1 MRTSR
6 ATKPTSEPAAAANSG
21 QRGLTL
27 IELIVVMM
35 IFALGWFA
43 LLPTLNPQEEDPSVT
58 ELNAVNAML
67 NKARLEAMSGGGI
80 QRLKI
85 QHRGVSV
92 AWGKQTEPLPSSVS
106 DCQVNGETRRDHWIL
121 FRIYPSG
128 VMDELRLSLG
138 NGVILAGAPL
148 TASLSRVQ

>member
-1 MRTSR
+1 L
-6 ATKPTSEPAAAANSG
+6 NSG
-21 QRGLTL
+21 QSGLTL
-27 IELIVVMM
+27 IELMVVMM

-43 LLPTLNPQEEDPSVT
+43 LLPALNPQTEDASVT
-58 ELNAVNAML
+58 ELNAVNSML
-67 NKARLEAMSGGGI
+67 SKARLEAMSGNGI
-80 QRLKI
+80 QRLMI
-85 QHRGVSV
+85 QLRGVSV
-92 AWGKQTEPLPSSVS
+92 AWGSQTETLPSAVS
-106 DCQVNGETRRDHWIL
+106 DCQVNGKTRRDQWIS